1 MLIIKEIL
9 KYSSA
14 LEADQDLAQIERG
27 LGASS
32 AANTCLQKKVWKYH
46 H

>member
-1 MLIIKEIL
+1 M
-9 KYSSA
+9 
-14 LEADQDLAQIERG
+14 EADQDLAQIERG